1 MSGKVKAK
9 EQEIASLS
17 TEMSEKNKEVAV
29 VNANLASRIDAE
41 DDFAKY
47 KLTAQ
52 KLLADQ
58 TEKINKLEKQPNKD
72 SEIYHLKK
80 DLRDAL
86 LRLKRWQDDAMAKNV
101 EASKLRSELE
111 ILKSERDANLLALQE
126 KYDVLK
132 EETDVKLKKIER
144 DLLDAKSTNSEKVL
158 EYERKL
164 ERCKLEQ
171 GEELQKVKDQIQ
183 EESGSYTNKVKL
195 MEDREQVYQQTLK
208 ESRAKVSE
216 LQKVQAE
223 LRDKIAELV
232 PKEELNT
239 LNQMVESIA
248 SEKNAVE
255 MTLKELKDKHDSL
268 ANEVLRLND
277 DLVKQKAEKNQL
289 LEDIER
295 VRRQLYKFKPLVE
308 NELTISE
315 DDKVPFVELVSGKII
330 VHRGYLDNRIIV
342 PHFNDSAF
350 ISALGFD
357 AYGYLDK
364 IGRLL
369 TTNEVSMSAE
379 KPAAL
384 DFQPHL
390 MFVNSDI
397 VSEHFVGDK
406 SARVLRVLPLRG
418 DEKKQIIH
426 ERFMKPHY
434 YPLRSNRMEDVNFIL
449 SDETGEQ
456 VKFNSGRVC
465 IGLHLKKVV

>member
-1 MSGKVKAK
+1 M
-9 EQEIASLS
+9 E
-17 TEMSEKNKEVAV
+17 
-29 VNANLASRIDAE
+29 
-41 DDFAKY
+41 
-47 KLTAQ
+47 
-52 KLLADQ
+52 
-58 TEKINKLEKQPNKD
+58 
-72 SEIYHLKK
+72 
-80 DLRDAL
+80 
-86 LRLKRWQDDAMAKNV
+86 
-101 EASKLRSELE
+101 
-111 ILKSERDANLLALQE
+111 
-126 KYDVLK
+126 
-132 EETDVKLKKIER
+132 
-144 DLLDAKSTNSEKVL
+144 
-158 EYERKL
+158 ERK
-164 ERCKLEQ
+164 
-171 GEELQKVKDQIQ
+171 
-183 EESGSYTNKVKL
+183 N
-195 MEDREQVYQQTLK
+195 YQQYLK
-208 ESRAKVSE
+208 ESREKVIK
-216 LQKVQAE
+216 LQENEAE
-223 LRDKIAELV
+223 LREKIAQLV
-232 PKEELNT
+232 PKEELNN
-239 LNQMVESIA
+239 LNQKVESIA
-248 SEKNAVE
+248 SEKSAVE

-268 ANEVLRLND
+268 ANEVIRLNG
-277 DLVKQKAEKNQL
+277 DLAKQKEEKNQL
-289 LEDIER
+289 LEEVER

-315 DDKVPFVELVSGKII
+315 DDKVPFIELVGGKITI
-330 VHRGYLDNRIIV
+330 HRGYLHNKVIV

-369 TTNEVSMSAE
+369 TTNEVSMTAE